1 MVLPIRDHGG
11 VNESTLAGGR
21 HAARGPAVSP
31 LRRGELRRRGGGL
44 WLLPALCAAVYV
56 LAVIANFHAII
67 TAVYVNSDAALAP
80 VLAQAAAHLPAGS
93 YISLG
98 NHAWYEEWLL
108 LQATRSL
115 SFHRGLWELA
125 PAIWTL
131 LGAGL
136 LVWSARRA
144 LDAWSASITGAAL
157 LCAGAFGRFT
167 FLAVNWHSLSLVH
180 TILIGAVLLWL
191 AERIERVRRAPLI
204 AVAIAVGAL
213 SALPAASDA
222 LFAFWAMIPLIGVCI
237 LLGSRASGQ
246 ARRLLALFAVT
257 VLAVTIAGAIILAA
271 VMRHDGITARAL
283 PVGPVA
289 VGSIGHNIALLARSL
304 AFLGGGRIDVL
315 GAGAGGVL
323 ALLGGWMVLLALAVV
338 LVALAATCLRRGLRR
353 EVSAARLAYVAFWS
367 QSLICS
373 VLVFVL
379 TDAPKD
385 ALSGRYLLAGYAAI
399 AALLPLAGTGTRSR
413 RLLTAGV
420 CAYALIAAYQVIN
433 RPFTVITSP
442 EVAVRLPGPE
452 TAAQL
457 AAFARSENVS
467 VGYGGYWDAEELTWA
482 THFAVPV
489 RPVRVCSNATHA
501 LCYPQLGMIS
511 SWYRPRAGIRSL
523 LIVDSLGTSFNGIL
537 AADPQLGAPVA
548 ERRIGPVDV
557 LVYPYDIASR
567 IRAPLCHF
575 SWAHPC

>member
-1 MVLPIRDHGG
+1 M
-11 VNESTLAGGR
+11 NESTLVGGGR
-21 HAARGPAVSP
+21 RAAHGSAVSP
-31 LRRGELRRRGGGL
+31 LQRGTLRGRGSEP
-44 WLLPALCAAVYV
+44 WWPAALCAAAYAV
-56 LAVIANFHAII
+56 AVIANFHAII
-67 TAVYVNSDAALAP
+67 TSVYVNSDAALAP
-80 VLAQAAAHLPAGS
+80 VLAQAAGHLPAGT

-108 LQATRSL
+108 LSATRSL
-115 SFHRGLWELA
+115 SFHRGLWEIA
-125 PAIWTL
+125 PAIWSL
-131 LGAGL
+131 LGLGL
-136 LVWSARRA
+136 LAWSAGRA
-144 LDAWSASITGAAL
+144 FDAWSASTTGAAL
-157 LCAGAFGRFT
+157 LCVGAFGRFS
-167 FLAVNWHSLSLVH
+167 FMAVNWHSLSLVH
-180 TILIGAVLLWL
+180 TILLGAVLVWL
-191 AERIERVRRAPLI
+191 AGRIEQIRPAPLVTL
-204 AVAIAVGAL
+204 AVAVGAL

-222 LFAFWAMIPLIGVCI
+222 LFPFWALIPLLGASGAV
-237 LLGSRASGQ
+237 GSRASRA
-246 ARRLLALFAVT
+246 ARRRLALFTAT
-257 VLAVTIAGAIILAA
+257 VLAAAIGGAVVLAA
-271 VMRHDGITARAL
+271 VMRHNGITARAL

-289 VGSIGHNIALLARSL
+289 VSSLGHNIVLLARSL
-304 AFLGGGRIDVL
+304 AFLGGGRL
-315 GAGAGGVL
+315 GALGSGAQGVL
-323 ALLGGWMVLLALAVV
+323 TFASGALVLLALVIVV
-338 LVALAATCLRRGLRR
+338 AALVRVGVRRGLGRG
-353 EVSAARLAYVAFWS
+353 VPPARLAYVWFWS
-367 QSLICS
+367 LSLLCT

-399 AALLPLAGTGTRSR
+399 AALLPLAGRSRRSR

-420 CAYALIAAYQVIN
+420 CAYALIATYQVIH

-442 EVAVRLPGPE
+442 EVAVRFPGPE

-489 RPVRVCSNATHA
+489 RPVRVCSNVTHT

-511 SWYRPRAGIRSL
+511 SWYRPRANIRSL

-537 AADPQLGAPVA
+537 APDPQLGTPVA
-548 ERRIGPVDV
+548 RRRIGPVDV

-567 IRAPLCHF
+567 LRAPSCGF